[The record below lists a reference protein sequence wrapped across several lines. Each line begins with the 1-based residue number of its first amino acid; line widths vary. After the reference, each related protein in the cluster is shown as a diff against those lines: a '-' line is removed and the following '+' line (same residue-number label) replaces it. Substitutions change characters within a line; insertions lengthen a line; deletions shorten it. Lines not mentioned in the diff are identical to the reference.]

1 MTADGKKER
10 KIYGEADRRSGM
22 SISIQNRQKQQRVD
36 VGRVRRGMKR
46 LLKELD
52 CEGSE
57 ISLLLVDDH
66 QIREINKNYL
76 KRDRPTNVISF
87 AMTEGAFGDL
97 HPEILGDIILSVET
111 AARDALAGHLDF
123 MDEVEFLL
131 IHGLLHLIGYNHEAS
146 DTDESEKM
154 KNRERELFFIL
165 RHYNL
170 D

>member
-1 MTADGKKER
+1 
-10 KIYGEADRRSGM
+10 M
-22 SISIQNRQKQQRVD
+22 SISIQNRQKQQKVD
-36 VGRVRRGMKR
+36 VGKVRRDLKR

-57 ISLLLVDDH
+57 ISLLLVDDD

-87 AMTEGAFGDL
+87 AMTEGAFGDV

-111 AARDALAGHLDF
+111 AARDALTGHLDF

-131 IHGLLHLIGYNHEAS
+131 IHGLLHLLGYNHENVGS
-146 DTDESEKM
+146 DEAEKM
-154 KNRERELFFIL
+154 KTREGELFFRL
-165 RHYNL
+165 RHYDL

>member
-1 MTADGKKER
+1 
-10 KIYGEADRRSGM
+10 M
-22 SISIQNRQKQQRVD
+22 SISIQNRQKQQKVD
-36 VGRVRRGMKR
+36 VGRVRRGLKR
-46 LLKELD
+46 LLKDLD

-57 ISLLLVDDH
+57 ISLLLVDDD

-87 AMTEGAFGDL
+87 AMTEGAFGDV

-111 AARDALAGHLDF
+111 AARDALTGHLDF

-131 IHGLLHLIGYNHEAS
+131 IHGLLHLLGYNHDNVGSDEA
-146 DTDESEKM
+146 EKM
-154 KNRERELFFIL
+154 KTREGELFFRL
-165 RHYNL
+165 RHYDL